1 MFPDVL
7 GIRSRVQDVLLVE
20 ESADAAVGG
29 LLLGWYGKEELF
41 GEALES
47 WCGEVFSMVVRWDFG
62 VVCSR
67 KDYLL

>member
-47 WCGEVFSMVVRWDFG
+47 
-62 VVCSR
+62 
-67 KDYLL
+67 